1 MFKTL
6 AARQSKLSTL
16 GNSIMIRS
24 FVDEL
29 TAALYRKEANRHTQ
43 AVAPGLRSA
52 QHENCTICRQRR
64 GLETCSFP
72 LVTGWRR

>member
-16 GNSIMIRS
+16 GNTIMIRS

-29 TAALYRKEANRHTQ
+29 TAALYRKEVNRHTQ

-52 QHENCTICRQRR
+52 AARKLHYLQAATRL
-64 GLETCSFP
+64 GDLLVP
-72 LVTGWRR
+72 LVIGWRR